1 MVPVID
7 SHVFGNQLLKWWKRN
22 GRMFPWRTTRNPYNV
37 LISEVLLHRTRASQ
51 VVPVYEEFLKK
62 FPSIGSLSQANGKE
76 VMALLRTLGL
86 YWRARLLLDMTTE
99 IATKHHGRVPSSKN
113 ELEALPGISDY
124 IGSAVRCFAFD
135 QPEILLDTNTV
146 RIVGRVSGSKVTD
159 SSRRTRKFRELYQRL
174 LDNNPPRKFNYAM
187 IDLGALICSPRNPE
201 CAICPVNDM
210 CSYGATRIGRA
221 K

>member
-1 MVPVID
+1 MTPVID
-7 SHVFGNQLLKWWKRN
+7 PHVFGNQLLKWWKRN
-22 GRMFPWRTTRNPYNV
+22 ARIFPWRTTKDPYNV
-37 LISEVLLHRTRASQ
+37 LLSEVLLHRTRANQ

-62 FPSIGSLSQANGKE
+62 FPSIGPLSQANGKE
-76 VMALLRTLGL
+76 VMALIRSLGL

-99 IATKHHGRVPSSKN
+99 IVRKHHGRVPSSKE

-124 IGSAVRCFAFD
+124 ISSAVRCFAFD

-146 RIVGRVSGSKVTD
+146 RIVGRVFGVKMTD
-159 SSRRTRKFRELYQRL
+159 SSRRTRKFREMYRSL
-174 LDNNPPRKFNYAM
+174 LDNNRPREFNYAM

-201 CAICPVNDM
+201 CEICPVNDM